1 MKKYILS
8 IFALGLA
15 SFCMS
20 AQNDTTSTA
29 AKDRLAEI
37 ENMSVEIKKHKS
49 AKSKND
55 VFEINALSHIGYGR
69 HKVDGD
75 AFRSKFGQSYELF
88 VNVFDLSINPVSWL
102 SFNAG
107 ADLKWDR
114 YISKSTMFTVGDD
127 GAFSSVAG
135 GVSNLK
141 SRICTFGIGI
151 PATVSLHF
159 GSTSLRLGAEG
170 TFNLSRYNKAKSAY
184 TIDDTDFTRLTKGGK
199 VENFRYAYLAVIDF
213 DGLGIYYKY
222 CPKSLIPGSNMIE
235 KYQTIGIVLSM

>member
-15 SFCMS
+15 SFCSS

-29 AKDRLAEI
+29 AKDRLSEI
-37 ENMSVEIKKHKS
+37 ENMSVEIRKHKS
-49 AKSKND
+49 AKSRND

-75 AFRSKFGQSYELF
+75 AFRTKFGQSHELF

-114 YISKSTMFTVGDD
+114 FISKREQFEISGGD
-127 GAFSSVAG
+127 FSIAAVTPD
-135 GVSNLK
+135 NIN
-141 SRICTFGIGI
+141 SRICTFGVSI
-151 PATVSLHF
+151 PATLSLHF
-159 GSTSLRLGAEG
+159 GETNLNIGAEC
-170 TFNLSRYNKAKSAY
+170 TFNLERYNKVKSEY
-184 TIDDTDFTRLTKGGK
+184 TAAGSDFRQITKGGK